1 VTRAA
6 TATAV
11 IIAAWAAAGGGG
23 GGGTPEEALETFNG
37 HMAAKDFVGAATV
50 VYRAEWAEAPP
61 AEIERLR
68 AEYAAS
74 LADRYD
80 EGDLDYGR
88 AQFEDRA
95 RLSADEVEF
104 TVSYPLRSRPTGPR
118 ARRKMA
124 VRKIAGRWYYQPA
137 PR

>member
-1 VTRAA
+1 VARAA
-6 TATAV
+6 TAFV
-11 IIAAWAAAGGGG
+11 IAAWAAAACGG
-23 GGGTPEEALETFNG
+23 GGGTPEEAVETFNG

-50 VYRAEWAEAPP
+50 VYRAEWAEEPP
-61 AEIERLR
+61 TEVERLR

-74 LADRYD
+74 LAGRYD

-88 AQFEDRA
+88 AEIKDRA

-104 TVSYPLRSRPTGPR
+104 TVSYPFRSRPAGPR
-118 ARRKMA
+118 ASRKMT